1 MPTIQRRAFFGAL
14 ALPAIAVAAGPI
26 EALAAKPSR
35 FAEWERLKESFREPL
50 PDEASDE
57 DADARSDQFFHYDYL
72 IRTTPC
78 TTREEAAAKVRALL
92 DPEIG
97 MPEGSCDMDV
107 PTLQQV
113 LIFLAG
119 H

>member
-1 MPTIQRRAFFGAL
+1 MPTIQRRALFGAL

-97 MPEGSCDMDV
+97 MPVGDSPMDI

-113 LIFLAG
+113 LAVLA
-119 H
+119 